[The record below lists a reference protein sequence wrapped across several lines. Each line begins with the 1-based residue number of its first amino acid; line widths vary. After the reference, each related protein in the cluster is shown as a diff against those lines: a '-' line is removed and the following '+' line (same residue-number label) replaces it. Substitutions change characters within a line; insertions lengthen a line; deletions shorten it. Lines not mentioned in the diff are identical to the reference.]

1 MDASQV
7 MGPNEGKE
15 ITKMA
20 PKFLF
25 DGGNWGKFQREFPF
39 VAEYYGVAE
48 AYYWEPDR
56 ELSEKE
62 QRTNVLA
69 VAVLRQYITDDVL
82 QTIMTG
88 EATWASVLYGSLQK
102 VFFSKDARTRMQITT
117 ELMSCSMR
125 IGEPLLGFLG
135 RINGLVNELLG
146 TGEKV
151 DEKSRMVIIA
161 SKLRPALKEA
171 AEDKM
176 ERSPELTYEGLV
188 AYLIA
193 KQKSEGNSGCGNW
206 GKTRQ
211 REWGRKKQWLWT
223 AERGT

>member
-1 MDASQV
+1 
-7 MGPNEGKE
+7 
-15 ITKMA
+15 
-20 PKFLF
+20 
-25 DGGNWGKFQREFPF
+25 
-39 VAEYYGVAE
+39 
-48 AYYWEPDR
+48 
-56 ELSEKE
+56 
-62 QRTNVLA
+62 
-69 VAVLRQYITDDVL
+69 
-82 QTIMTG
+82 
-88 EATWASVLYGSLQK
+88 
-102 VFFSKDARTRMQITT
+102 
-117 ELMSCSMR
+117 MR

-188 AYLIA
+188 AYPSRRVRGTVLQNWCTWLRELGEDRA
-193 KQKSEGNSGCGNW
+193 EGVG
-206 GKTRQ
+206 
-211 REWGRKKQWLWT
+211 EEEAMALD